1 MFQKK
6 SHKCDVFPQFGYF
19 LGSKSFTCWGSGDTP
34 KLIISLQKWILLH
47 RIKYD
52 YTSSIEQIVQFIICI
67 FEQKFKW
74 QILTTFNLLVTP
86 LFITKRT
93 LQCAK
98 GICIGNI
105 VFTSLYDW
113 WLHPLWLTHE
123 TSFSKPS
130 TISSPS
136 TNSNQS
142 TNSNLSTTSITCTK
156 SKSSTNNS

>member
-1 MFQKK
+1 MITI
-6 SHKCDVFPQFGYF
+6 H
-19 LGSKSFTCWGSGDTP
+19 
-34 KLIISLQKWILLH
+34 
-47 RIKYD
+47 
-52 YTSSIEQIVQFIICI
+52 
-67 FEQKFKW
+67 
-74 QILTTFNLLVTP
+74 LLVTP
-86 LFITKRT
+86 LCITKRT

-113 WLHPLWLTHE
+113 WLHPLWLTPE

-156 SKSSTNNS
+156 SKSSTSTVKRLLINPKLCQFHQPCHPAGQVTGAALRAPRPLQRRPYPPVSAPLLRQPQPRPWLWQPGLGAVGG